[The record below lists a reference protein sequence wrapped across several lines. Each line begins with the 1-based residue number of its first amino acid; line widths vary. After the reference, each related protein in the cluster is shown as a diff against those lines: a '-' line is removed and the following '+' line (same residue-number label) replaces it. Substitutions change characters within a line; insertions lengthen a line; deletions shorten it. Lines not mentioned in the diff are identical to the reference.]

1 MTLGGTVFVIL
12 CAVLLALCLRG
23 QQKDFAGLLSMAA
36 IILVFTLTGE
46 RVREAVGTLVK
57 IAEGRSWS
65 AVGKVMLKA
74 LGITAVSRITSD
86 ICIQAGENALAGQVE
101 TAGAVEIV
109 LLSLPLAVEI
119 LDVAGSLLP

>member
-1 MTLGGTVFVIL
+1 M
-12 CAVLLALCLRG
+12 AV
-23 QQKDFAGLLSMAA
+23 

-46 RVREAVGTLVK
+46 RVREAVGMLVK

>member
-1 MTLGGTVFVIL
+1 MIL

-23 QQKDFAGLLSMAA
+23 QQKDLAVLLSMAA
-36 IILVFTLTGE
+36 IILVFTFTGE
-46 RVREAVGTLVK
+46 RVREAVSTLTK
-57 IAEGRSWS
+57 IAEGCSWS

-74 LGITAVSRITSD
+74 LGITAISRITSD